1 MLIADYHL
9 QFSFGYQIR
18 FRAFSSGIE
27 NVQKYRVVL
36 GFLKRAR
43 AGLRVENHDPV
54 PTLLG
59 SVSCCFHTYKV
70 NFIPNIDNS
79 GGLLE

>member
-1 MLIADYHL
+1 MLIADFHL
-9 QFSFGYQIR
+9 QFSFGYQIP

-43 AGLRVENHDPV
+43 VGFRVENHDPV
-54 PTLLG
+54 PTLPVIHCQL
-59 SVSCCFHTYKV
+59 
-70 NFIPNIDNS
+70 
-79 GGLLE
+79 